1 MTSLQKTSGI
11 NIKVD
16 SDNIGLSNAALVSTF
31 LKDGVTKRSCH
42 TNITKTKEEIKSF
55 LYDLIAPVAG
65 TKLTSVV
72 EDKDASFGGIVHS
85 DSEYMSIRI
94 QETPEF
100 STLSVEGFLS
110 FANNEKL
117 SQFLNN
123 NSYVAP
129 RRPGVYS
136 VTIYHYYLDKLG
148 ATRKINH
155 YKTTESFKDIR
166 DDLYP
171 KVNVPLLMKMYAE
184 SSENNL
190 ILTGSPGTGKTC
202 FVKKCL
208 RDLALEKQRDIRVV
222 YVKDRELLKRDEFWA
237 KLATERPEVLVLDD
251 LDDELLPRT
260 EGRND
265 IVNNMLSFS
274 DGLFDVSTKII
285 ITTNQ
290 PNTAIDKA
298 LIRPGRCFDILAL
311 PNLTWEEALHVWL
324 NGFEEKQ
331 ESFAKIFGTNSDKMV
346 SQAALVSE
354 YQRFKKEGEA
364 PYLLDSSISIRTT
377 VEDGGVAN
385 L

>member
-1 MTSLQKTSGI
+1 MTKDRILFEVNTDSHGMTDTSLM
-11 NIKVD
+11 
-16 SDNIGLSNAALVSTF
+16 STF
-31 LKDGVTKRSCH
+31 LKPGIVPFNGSFRVTD
-42 TNITKTKEEIKSF
+42 TKQSAIDFVNQVLVPS
-55 LYDLIAPVAG
+55 G
-65 TKLTSVV
+65 SGNKLTSVV
-72 EDKDASFGGIVHS
+72 
-85 DSEYMSIRI
+85 SE
-94 QETPEF
+94 
-100 STLSVEGFLS
+100 
-110 FANNEKL
+110 NEKSFSGVL
-117 SQFLNN
+117 HTETEYLNVSITQCKEHVLVSLNGYLTIANKYLTNQFFSKNP
-123 NSYVAP
+123 YQTP
-129 RRPGVYS
+129 RTPGVYS
-136 VTIYHYYLDKLG
+136 VTIYHYYIDQMG
-148 ATRKINH
+148 MTRKINH

-208 RDLALEKQRDIRVV
+208 RDLALEKQRDIRVI
-222 YVKDRELLKRDEFWA
+222 YVKDRELLKKDEFWA
-237 KLATERPEVLVLDD
+237 KLATERPDVLVLDD

-274 DGLFDVSTKII
+274 DGLFDVTTKII

-324 NGFEEKQ
+324 TGFEEKQ
-331 ESFAKIFGTNSDKMV
+331 ESFARIFGTDAGKMV

-377 VEDGGVAN
+377 VEDGGIAN
-385 L
+385 Q